1 MIKRGE
7 WHHLGHV
14 LGTITALVNSAPPAA
29 EADTL
34 IDLES
39 LQKFI
44 KARVIT
50 EVEPPTL
57 ADLEGVHGLRSQLR
71 AAFVAPDDDA
81 RKVVINRL
89 LAAAPI
95 TPRITDHDGLGMH
108 LHYFAPYSTLPQ
120 HLLADCAMALA
131 TLVTTGDGN
140 RLRVCA
146 AADCARVMVDRSR
159 NRSRTFCD
167 SGRCA
172 NRINAAAYRERQRQQ
187 V

>member
-1 MIKRGE
+1 MIKRDE

-14 LGTITALVNSAPPAA
+14 LGTITTLVNSAPPAA
-29 EADTL
+29 EADAL
-34 IDLES
+34 VDLES
-39 LQKFI
+39 LQRFI
-44 KARVIT
+44 SDRVIT
-50 EVEPPTL
+50 EVEPPTG
-57 ADLEGVHGLRSQLR
+57 ADLDGVHALRSQLR

-81 RKVVINRL
+81 RRVVINRL
-89 LAAAPI
+89 LSTAPI
-95 TPRITDHDGLGMH
+95 TPRITDHDGLGLH
-108 LHYFAPYSTLPQ
+108 LHYFEPYSTLPK

-131 TLVTTGDGN
+131 TLVTAGDGD

>member
-1 MIKRGE
+1 MIRRDE

-14 LGTITALVNSAPPAA
+14 LGTITTLVNSAPPAA
-29 EADTL
+29 ETEEL
-34 IDLES
+34 VDLTS
-39 LQKFI
+39 LEGFI
-44 KARVIT
+44 TARVIT

-57 ADLEGVHGLRSQLR
+57 TDLEGVQVLRSQLR
-71 AAFVAPDDDA
+71 AAFVAPDDEA
-81 RKVVINRL
+81 RRSVINGL
-89 LAAAPI
+89 LASAHI

-131 TLVTTGDGN
+131 TLVTAGDGG

-187 V
+187 A

>member
-1 MIKRGE
+1 MIKRGD

-14 LGTITALVNSAPPAA
+14 LGTITSLVNSGPPATEEDA
-29 EADTL
+29 L
-34 IDLES
+34 VDLAS
-39 LQKFI
+39 LQRFI
-44 KARVIT
+44 SDRVIT

-57 ADLEGVHGLRSQLR
+57 ADLAGVHALRAQLR
-71 AAFVAPDDDA
+71 AAFVAPDDES

-89 LAAAPI
+89 LASAHV
-95 TPRITDHDGLGMH
+95 TPRITDHDGLGLH
-108 LHYFAPYSTLPQ
+108 LHYFAPYSTLAE

-131 TLVTTGDGN
+131 TLVTAGDGD

-146 AADCARVMVDRSR
+146 ASDCARVMVDRSR

-187 V
+187 A

>member
-1 MIKRGE
+1 MISREE

-14 LGTITALVNSAPPAA
+14 LGTITTLVNSAPPATEVDA
-29 EADTL
+29 L
-34 IDLES
+34 VDLES
-39 LQKFI
+39 LQEFI
-44 KARVIT
+44 EERVIT
-50 EVEPPTL
+50 EVEPPSVV
-57 ADLEGVHGLRSQLR
+57 DLEGVHALRSRLR

-81 RKVVINRL
+81 RRVVINRL
-89 LAAAPI
+89 LASAQI
-95 TPRITDHDGLGMH
+95 TPRITDHDGLGLH
-108 LHYFAPYSTLPQ
+108 LHYFAPYSTLPN

-131 TLVTTGDGN
+131 TLVTAGDGD